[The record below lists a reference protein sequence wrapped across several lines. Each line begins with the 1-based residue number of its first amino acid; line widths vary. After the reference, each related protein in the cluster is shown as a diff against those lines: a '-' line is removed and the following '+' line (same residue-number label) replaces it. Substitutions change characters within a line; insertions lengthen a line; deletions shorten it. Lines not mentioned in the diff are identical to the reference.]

1 MFKSRPSFQ
10 CSIACFAV
18 LAFFTVLH
26 IFYVL
31 IMLEGTSMTL
41 MARSTWTSSPLSLDL
56 DLSLTDDCNFT
67 DAVVSCDSDA
77 KKKSTWPPL
86 SSLIEE
92 KIATNNNGT
101 TTTTAKNMTAMHN
114 SSALRLTGKHLDFVD
129 SLLDFAIIGFPKAS
143 TSFHIQWFSEHK
155 EIQAFPGEV

>member
-1 MFKSRPSFQ
+1 MFKSHPLFQ
-10 CSIACFAV
+10 CSIACFSV

-31 IMLEGTSMTL
+31 IMLEGMSMTL
-41 MARSTWTSSPLSLDL
+41 MARSTWTSSSLSLDL
-56 DLSLTDDCNFT
+56 DSTLTDYCNFT

-92 KIATNNNGT
+92 KIAT
-101 TTTTAKNMTAMHN
+101 TTTTAKNTTAMHN